1 MGKCY
6 ICESV
11 KFSKRSGSV
20 RDNKNLNILECDNCG
35 LVFLDKQD
43 HINNQLY
50 EDSGMHQSS
59 CSMDEWTKNTDWDD
73 QRRFNIL
80 KSSLVNKNLL
90 DFGCGNANFLS
101 KSKSICAQVSGI
113 ELEKR
118 VIEHWK
124 NRIKI
129 FQNISDFS
137 DNSFDIITAFH
148 VVEHLLDPIK
158 TLKDLRSKLKE
169 GGTLIIEVPSSQDAL
184 LTLYECEQ
192 FQNFTYWSKH
202 LYLFNQ
208 FTLEKLSTK
217 SGFKVDTIKYYQ
229 RYPISN
235 HLYWL
240 SKGKPGGHTKWSFM
254 DNSILNEEYSNILSS
269 IGKTD
274 TIIAYLKK

>member
-1 MGKCY
+1 MDSCY

-11 KFSKRSGSV
+11 KFSKRPGSV

-43 HINNQLY
+43 HIDRQLY
-50 EDSGMHQSS
+50 ENSGMHQSS
-59 CSMDEWTKNTDWDD
+59 YSIDEWIKDTDWDD
-73 QRRFNIL
+73 QRRFDNL
-80 KSSLVNKNLL
+80 KLSLVNKNLL

-101 KSKSICAQVSGI
+101 KSKSICSQVSGI

-118 VIEHWK
+118 VIKYWK
-124 NRIKI
+124 NQIKI
-129 FQNISDFS
+129 SQNISDFS
-137 DNSFDIITAFH
+137 DNYFDIITAFH
-148 VVEHLLDPIK
+148 VVEHLPDPIK
-158 TLKDLRSKLKE
+158 TLKDLRSKLKK
-169 GGTLIIEVPSSQDAL
+169 GGALIIEVPSSQDAL
-184 LTLYECEQ
+184 LSLYECEQ
-192 FQNFTYWSKH
+192 FQNFTYWSQH
-202 LYLFNQ
+202 LYLFNE

-217 SGFKVDTIKYYQ
+217 SGFEVDAIKYYQ

-240 SKGKPGGHTKWSFM
+240 SKGKPGGHSKWSFI
-254 DNSILNEEYSNILSS
+254 DSSILNEEYSNMLSS